1 MKYMLKTVHYLK
13 TLNYTIVVF
22 MVLVTVLVSCA
33 ENSDNVVKETKA
45 VKQFDIEAYHHKDL
59 AINTDLIEHVIS
71 IEGIIEDIN
80 DLNHRNTVIL
90 KGKDS
95 KRFVICDMQKSENV
109 TLLNVGDTVTIK
121 GILKGTL
128 KDVILL
134 NCIIPVH
141 NE

>member
-1 MKYMLKTVHYLK
+1 MKYMLKTVHYLE
-13 TLNYTIVVF
+13 TLNCNIVAF
-22 MVLVTVLVSCA
+22 MVLITVLVSCA
-33 ENSDNVVKETKA
+33 ENSDNLVKDTMA
-45 VKQFDIEAYHHKDL
+45 VKQFDIEAHNHKDL
-59 AINTDLIEHVIS
+59 AINTDLIEHVIL
-71 IEGIIEDIN
+71 IEGIVEDIN

-90 KGKDS
+90 KGKDT
-95 KRFVICDMQKSENV
+95 KRFVICDMQKSENLA
-109 TLLNVGDTVTIK
+109 LLNVGDTVTIK